1 MSHISAGQL
10 SAFSQASM
18 RTSSQDLLSIQ
29 PGWVVG
35 LVGRPGHGLT
45 RLGLSMLAPTARRAL
60 VAAVDVRGWL
70 SPLAAWENGIEPEQL
85 VMVRCP
91 DRHQWLGVAA
101 ALLEGLPAIY
111 AEVPTG
117 IRDQDLRR
125 LASLARARQARLVL
139 RPLNGDLPDGVTHL
153 RLQATYSTWGG
164 VERGHGR
171 LVNRRMEL
179 EASGKGAAGMVRR
192 LIVEDD
198 GSSLRVEEGN
208 DGADSLRMVSRL
220 APVSGGSAIG

>member
-1 MSHISAGQL
+1 MSYITAGQL
-10 SAFSQASM
+10 PVFSPANP
-18 RTSSQDLLSIQ
+18 QDLLSLR
-29 PGWVVG
+29 PGCVVG
-35 LVGRPGHGLT
+35 LVGRPGNGLT
-45 RLGLSMLAPTARRAL
+45 RLGLSMLAPTARSAR

-91 DRHQWLGVAA
+91 ERHQWLGVAA

-139 RPLNGDLPDGVTHL
+139 RSLNGDLPEGVTYL
-153 RLQATYSTWGG
+153 RLQATHSTWGG
-164 VERGHGR
+164 GGPGVIERGHGR
-171 LVNRRMEL
+171 LGSRRIEL
-179 EASGKGAAGMVRR
+179 EASGKGTAGMVRR
-192 LIVEDD
+192 LVVEDD
-198 GSSLRVEEGN
+198 GSSLRVEERN
-208 DGADSLRMVSRL
+208 DGADSLRVVSRL
-220 APVSGGSAIG
+220 APVPGAIG